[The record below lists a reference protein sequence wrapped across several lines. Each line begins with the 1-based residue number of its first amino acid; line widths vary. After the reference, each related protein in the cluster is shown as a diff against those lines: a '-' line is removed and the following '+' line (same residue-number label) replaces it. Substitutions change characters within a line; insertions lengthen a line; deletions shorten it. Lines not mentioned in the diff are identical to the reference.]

1 MPTSLGPA
9 EILVIL
15 VVALIVL
22 GPKRLPE
29 AGRQVGKAI
38 AEVRRWTTE
47 VTTEIKS
54 AVDIEVPAKSTVVA
68 PVVVADTPT
77 AVDTRPE
84 IAPASAVVAP
94 AAVAEAGPAL
104 VADHAEHE
112 ATSLSRRAVAE
123 RPSAESSEPNR
134 GRPRR
139 RRPSRRSPRPGIPPA
154 CRRVPS
160 PSSRTIRG
168 PTTTSATPVSAC
180 PSSAT
185 SPSSAGG

>member
-54 AVDIEVPAKSTVVA
+54 AVDIEVPAKSTVVK
-68 PVVVADTPT
+68 PVVVADTTT

-84 IAPASAVVAP
+84 MEPASAVVAP

-112 ATSLSRRAVAE
+112 AMS
-123 RPSAESSEPNR
+123 SSEDESPN
-134 GRPRR
+134 G
-139 RRPSRRSPRPGIPPA
+139 PPTSE
-154 CRRVPS
+154 S
-160 PSSRTIRG
+160 PSSG
-168 PTTTSATPVSAC
+168 
-180 PSSAT
+180 
-185 SPSSAGG
+185 SPSSESPEPPPGDPARL

>member
-68 PVVVADTPT
+68 PVVVADTTT
-77 AVDTRPE
+77 AVETRPE

-94 AAVAEAGPAL
+94 VAVADAGPAL

-112 ATSLSRRAVAE
+112 ATS
-123 RPSAESSEPNR
+123 PSAEPPSAEP
-134 GRPRR
+134 
-139 RRPSRRSPRPGIPPA
+139 PSAEPPA
-154 CRRVPS
+154 AES
-160 PSSRTIRG
+160 P
-168 PTTTSATPVSAC
+168 
-180 PSSAT
+180 
-185 SPSSAGG
+185 